1 MSNFEITGPGYY
13 RQRDGKLAAIDE
25 RDEVRED
32 WPWLGRGSGG
42 DVSVWRQDGS
52 WSFDEGTENP
62 FDLVERLPDKTSDT
76 VTIPAEEYNELR
88 AQVLW
93 LNALEAA
100 GVDNWS
106 GIDFAHE
113 LHREMQAE
121 EVVWPK

>member
-1 MSNFEITGPGYY
+1 MSNFEITGPGLY
-13 RQRDGKLAAIDE
+13 RQRDGNLATVGKRNE
-25 RDEVRED
+25 GSVQ
-32 WPWLGRGSGG
+32 WLWRGWDS
-42 DVSVWRQDGS
+42 DDDASDWRQDGS
-52 WSFDEGTENP
+52 WDPNEGHENP
-62 FDLVERLPDKTSDT
+62 FDLVERLSDETTNT
-76 VTIPAEEYNELR
+76 VTIPAEEYNELQ